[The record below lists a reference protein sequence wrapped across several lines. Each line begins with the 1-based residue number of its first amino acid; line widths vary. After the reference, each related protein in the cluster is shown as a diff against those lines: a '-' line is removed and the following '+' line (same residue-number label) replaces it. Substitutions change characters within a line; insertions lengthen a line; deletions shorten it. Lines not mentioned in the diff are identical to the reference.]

1 MLNRW
6 RIKISQKKCQKLSGK
21 ADSQE
26 VRRIHSSLW
35 KDNFREIR
43 RSLARF
49 LSILAII
56 TLGVSF
62 FVGIKQAGPSMKL
75 TAANY
80 FEAFD
85 MPDGRIYSTLGLD
98 QSDIDLLASIED
110 IDILPMQTL
119 LVSEE
124 DQQHNFQLMEYHPE
138 SAYLF
143 YDVVEGR
150 LPEANDEIVLDETLQ
165 YHDETNSNQ
174 GYQLGDRIHLTT
186 NITNED
192 SDDEDAITI
201 DISEFTVVGFARSPI
216 YYDRTQRPF
225 VGANAFAVVLD
236 DVIQGEI
243 YTQAFYWDRAIN
255 GKFSF
260 TDDYEVA
267 SKQRA
272 EQIEN
277 IFSDQPDIR
286 LANIKAEAQKE
297 IDDARKEIEEGY
309 EQLEEGEKELNQ
321 AGLDL
326 KSGWEDYQTG
336 LDEYQSG
343 LEEYERGRSEL
354 DQQRETLNVSRAQLD
369 DGFNQVIANRNQLE
383 AGFAAYYDRFNQF
396 QNATADQRQQM
407 LEAQAAIDE
416 GKQQVADGLK
426 ELDQAQEKLNQEA
439 TRLQSV
445 QDFFSRFDG
454 GMDAETIKT
463 LQENGTLAH
472 LQALLPDQFGDPLN
486 LQLGALKAQ
495 LAGLQ
500 VATDKISQQESE
512 LADNQATINQAQA
525 AVIETFSPIYQR
537 YYPQGS
543 YDSYQDFVTQLKKAL
558 EADIGRLQELVENP
572 EKRQA
577 EIDQVLNQL
586 NQVTEEIEQVEA
598 ELSQVQEQ
606 LNALGQPENHL
617 SQLQV
622 EIASHQLEMDSS
634 NQQLVSLQNQ
644 EQTDEVQA
652 EIARL
657 QEVLSQMQVRLDQL
671 NQQLTIEE
679 TNLQTYQDLLAKQA
693 EGIQRLETLK
703 AEQGQLEDELNQL
716 QFQPELT
723 QEAIAE
729 RLNQAVQLLNQL
741 EEANNPIILAENAL
755 NEHQSQL
762 DEARRKLTVSQE
774 ELADAQAQLDEGQ
787 AQIAEAQGL
796 LDNAYNTLI
805 GASNQLAVA
814 ETALNNG
821 EYEWQNG
828 QALFNDAQRQLEDA
842 QRQLADAEEELE
854 SGRQKLDDGQAEF
867 DEQASKFEEEKET
880 ALQDLAE
887 GEEELAQAEQDLAEL
902 EPPTYEFLNRT
913 DNYAYQSLNNNAN
926 QLNVISNIFPVF
938 FFLIAILVTF
948 TTIKRMVSEQRN
960 YVGTLMQLGYPRH
973 LILSKFVTYALISAS
988 LGTILGWIVGH
999 LVFPPVIMA
1008 AYNILYY
1015 FDTPIVT
1022 VSWFWNILVGII
1034 ALMTALIPA
1043 LIQPYQLLKLEPAQL
1058 LRPEPPRAGGK
1069 IVLEHWNWF
1078 WEKLPFKVKMTVRN
1092 LFRYK
1097 GRNAMTLFGVAGCTM
1112 LMVTGYG
1119 VSDTLNHLIDR
1130 ESQHIQVYNSVAFL
1144 DARDEEDSQSLI
1156 DEIEELEDVD
1166 ETYPVY
1172 QEMMEVKAED
1182 GQILSVNLAV
1192 PLGTA
1197 DAFNQYIRLKERGS
1211 DELIDLQEK
1220 GPIINER
1227 LSELI
1232 GSSQQELAVRN
1243 EELNHFTVPV
1253 NGVFESYV
1261 QHYIYMTPD
1270 QYQDYIGGDLQA
1282 NVLYINY
1289 HNPDNFEAI
1298 DKQIGD
1304 LSGVVT
1310 VLNLEDSIQST
1321 TDALSSLDLITIVLI
1336 VSAAALAFVVL
1347 YNLTNI
1353 NIGER
1358 LRELSTIKV
1367 LGFYDHEVSLY
1378 VYGEILVLTILGGF
1392 VGMGLGYLLTYW
1404 LMKTM
1409 QMPDLLFYPVVQ
1421 PISFFYSFILTI
1433 IFSAIVMIVMHF
1445 KLKQV
1450 DMVESLKAIE

>member
-1 MLNRW
+1 M
-6 RIKISQKKCQKLSGK
+6 
-21 ADSQE
+21 
-26 VRRIHSSLW
+26 RRIHSSLW

-43 RSLARF
+43 HSLARF
-49 LSILAII
+49 LSIVAII

-85 MPDGRIYSTLGLD
+85 MPDGRIYSTLGLE

-110 IDILPMQTL
+110 IDVLPMQTL
-119 LVSEE
+119 LVREE
-124 DQQHNFQLMEYHPE
+124 DQQHNIQLMEYDSE

-150 LPEANDEIVLDETLQ
+150 LPEAEDEIVLDEMLQ
-165 YHDETNSNQ
+165 YNDETDSNQ
-174 GYQLGDRIHLTT
+174 GYQLGDRIQLTT
-186 NITNED
+186 NITNDD
-192 SDDEDAITI
+192 SDSEDAITI
-201 DISEFTVVGFARSPI
+201 ETSEFTVVGFARSPI
-216 YYDRTQRPF
+216 FYDRTQRPF
-225 VGANAFAVVLD
+225 VGAHAFAVVLD

-243 YTQAFYWDRAIN
+243 YTQAFYWDRAIKDN
-255 GKFSF
+255 RSF
-260 TDDYEVA
+260 TEDYESA

-272 EQIEN
+272 EQVKD

-297 IDDARKEIEEGY
+297 IDDARKEIEDGY
-309 EQLEEGEKELNQ
+309 EQLEEGENALNQ
-321 AGLDL
+321 AADDL
-326 KSGWEDYQTG
+326 KAGWEGYQTG

-343 LEEYERGRSEL
+343 LEAYESGRLEL
-354 DQQRETLNVSRAQLD
+354 DQQRETLNAARAQLD
-369 DGFNQVIANRNQLE
+369 DGFNQIIVNRNRLE
-383 AGFAAYYDRFNQF
+383 AGFAEYYDRLNQF
-396 QNATADQRQQM
+396 QNVTADQRQQM
-407 LEAQAAIDE
+407 LEGQAAIDA
-416 GKQQVADGLK
+416 GKQQVEDALK
-426 ELDQAQEKLNQEA
+426 ELDQAQDQLNQEA
-439 TRLQSV
+439 ARLQSV
-445 QDFFSRFDG
+445 QDFIGRFDG
-454 GMDAETIKT
+454 GMDAETIQT

-500 VATDKISQQESE
+500 LAIDKISQQESE
-512 LADNQATINQAQA
+512 LADNQELINQAQA
-525 AVIETFSPIYQR
+525 AVIESFSPIYQE

-543 YDSYQDFVTQLKKAL
+543 YDSYQDFVTQLKQAL
-558 EADIGRLQELVENP
+558 EADISRLQALVENP

-577 EIDQVLNQL
+577 EIDKVSNQL
-586 NQVTEEIEQVEA
+586 KQVTADIEQLEA
-598 ELSQVQEQ
+598 ELTQVQEQ
-606 LNALGQPENHL
+606 LNDLGQPEERVT
-617 SQLQV
+617 QLQV
-622 EIASHQLEMDSS
+622 EIANQQLEMDRL

-657 QEVLSQMQVRLDQL
+657 QGMLSQTQVRLDEL
-671 NQQLTIEE
+671 NQQLATEE
-679 TNLQTYQDLLAKQA
+679 TNLQVYQDLLARQA
-693 EGIQRLETLK
+693 EGMRNLESLK
-703 AEQGQLEDELNQL
+703 AEQAQLEAQLDQL

-723 QEAIAE
+723 QAAIIE
-729 RLNQAVQLLNQL
+729 RLNQAIQHLNQL
-741 EEANNPIILAENAL
+741 EAANNPIIQAENAL
-755 NEHQSQL
+755 NDHQAQL
-762 DEARRKLTVSQE
+762 DEARQKLTVTQE

-805 GASNQLAVA
+805 GTSNQLAVA

-828 QALFNDAQRQLEDA
+828 QALFNDAQRQLDDA
-842 QRQLADAEEELE
+842 QRQLAEAEEELE
-854 SGRQKLDDGQAEF
+854 SGRQELDDGQAEF
-867 DEQASKFEEEKET
+867 DEQAAKFEEEKET

-887 GEEELAQAEQDLAEL
+887 AEEKLAQAEKNLAEL
-902 EPPTYEFLNRT
+902 EAPTYEFLNRT
-913 DNYAYQSLNNNAN
+913 DNYAYQSLNNNAD

-938 FFLIAILVTF
+938 FLLIAILVTF

-973 LILSKFVTYALISAS
+973 LILSKFVTYAFISAS

-999 LVFPPVIMA
+999 LVFPPIIMA

-1015 FDTPIVT
+1015 FDTPTIT

-1043 LIQPYQLLKLEPAQL
+1043 VVQPYQLLKLQPAQL

-1119 VSDTLNHLIDR
+1119 VSDTLNHLIDQ
-1130 ESQHIQVYNSVAFL
+1130 ESQYIQVYNSIVL
-1144 DARDEEDSQSLI
+1144 LNSDNEEDAQTLI
-1156 DEIEELEDVD
+1156 DEIEQMENVEA
-1166 ETYPVY
+1166 TYPVS
-1172 QEMMEVKAED
+1172 QEIVEVRAED

-1192 PLGTA
+1192 PLGSA
-1197 DAFNQYIRLKERGS
+1197 DTFNQFIRLKERGS
-1211 DELIDLQEK
+1211 SQLIDLQDE

-1227 LSELI
+1227 LTELI
-1232 GSSQQELAVRN
+1232 DDSQQEQLTVRD
-1243 EELNHFTVPV
+1243 EDLHQFTVPV
-1253 NGVFESYV
+1253 NGVYESYV
-1261 QHYIYMTPD
+1261 QHNIYMTPD
-1270 QYQDYIGGDLQA
+1270 QYQEYIGDDLQPT
-1282 NVLYINY
+1282 VLYINY
-1289 HNPDNFEAI
+1289 HNPDDYEAI
-1298 DKQIGD
+1298 DKQIGEM
-1304 LSGVVT
+1304 SGVVT

-1321 TDALSSLDLITIVLI
+1321 SDALSSLDLITIVLI

-1392 VGMGLGYLLTYW
+1392 VGMGLGYLLNYW

-1409 QMPDLLFYPVVQ
+1409 QMVDILFYPVVQ
-1421 PISFFYSFILTI
+1421 PLSFFYSFILTI